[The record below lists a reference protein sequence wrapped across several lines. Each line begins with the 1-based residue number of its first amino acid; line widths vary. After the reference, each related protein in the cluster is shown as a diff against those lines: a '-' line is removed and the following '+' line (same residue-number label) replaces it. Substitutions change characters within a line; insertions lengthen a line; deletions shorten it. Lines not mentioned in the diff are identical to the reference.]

1 MDFLHSSQVFLSVEQ
16 SLMNI
21 KKKYN
26 LRYKLFHLFF
36 ICPNFIQHFFDMF
49 ETISYSK
56 KWILCQILVA

>member
-1 MDFLHSSQVFLSVEQ
+1 MDFLHPLQLFLSVEQ

-36 ICPNFIQHFFDMF
+36 ICLNFTQNIFDMF
-49 ETISYSK
+49 ETISY
-56 KWILCQILVA
+56 